1 MPRNGQFDDELASEL
16 AADSALPGQSITMLR
31 RTILLFL
38 ALVSLAYLIDA
49 QQQRS
54 KRSRRSSHHRRVTR
68 KPLKPPVTSF
78 VTDSGGRELIIRLLD
93 IGQGDA
99 TYIRNGSSKVII
111 DGGPDTAA
119 FGRYLDSLKLN
130 NSTIDVVILSHQ
142 HLDHYSGLREL
153 FKTSRHIR
161 VLYFFENKD
170 PAPAVTLA
178 ELRDSILSRM
188 DRDSLIYRDTD
199 DPCTNGRPI
208 CTITMNGGAKLHI
221 MAPLPMG
228 DGPNNRSTAVKL
240 IGPDSGS
247 FTMWLV
253 GDAEREEI
261 AWFETT
267 GYNRNPGMLVNVLKA
282 DHHGSCNGV
291 TPRYLA
297 LTSPQWAVASVGERN
312 DYGHMH
318 TQAKKIYRA
327 AGVPWYRTD
336 QNGTITI
343 RSPGTVGGGFTI
355 TPQSGGTDLD
365 GPSDRVSHQ
374 EGCATGMR

>member
-1 MPRNGQFDDELASEL
+1 
-16 AADSALPGQSITMLR
+16 MLKR
-31 RTILLFL
+31 LIFVFL
-38 ALVSLAYLIDA
+38 ALASLAFLIDA

-54 KRSRRSSHHRRVTR
+54 KRIRRSSHPHQRRATR
-68 KPLKPPVTSF
+68 KPAKPPVTTF

-93 IGQGDA
+93 VGQGDA

-111 DGGPDTAA
+111 DGGPDPAT
-119 FGRYLDSLKLN
+119 FGRYLDSLNLN

-153 FKTSRHIR
+153 FKTARHIR
-161 VLYFFENKD
+161 VRYFFENKD

-199 DPCTNGRPI
+199 DPCSNGRPI
-208 CTITMNGGAKLHI
+208 CTITMTRGAKLHI
-221 MAPLPMG
+221 MAPLPGG

-240 IGPDSGS
+240 IGPDSAS
-247 FTMWLV
+247 FTMWLA
-253 GDAEREEI
+253 GDAEHEEI
-261 AWFETT
+261 SWFETM
-267 GYNRNPGMLVNVLKA
+267 GYNRDPGMRVNVLKA

-297 LTSPQWAVASVGERN
+297 LTGPQWVVASVGARN
-312 DYGHMH
+312 EYGHMH
-318 TQAKKIYRA
+318 TQAKKIYRGA
-327 AGVPWYRTD
+327 RVPWYRTD

-355 TPQSGGTDLD
+355 IPQRGGTDLD
-365 GPSDRVSHQ
+365 GPSDRVSRQ
-374 EGCATGMR
+374 AGCAMGMR